1 MLSGKEAILDL
12 LSFALWNI
20 LLTFLPIACEI

>member
-12 LSFALWNI
+12 LSFVLWNI